1 METNFIPLAFQLEH
15 AGLSWSPQIGDEVS
29 QRLEPGEIAILFDNQ
44 GLTIEELKR
53 TFVWLPTLEQIVTQ
67 LEIRQAV
74 LKHAGL
80 SLDKSNFGYSAV
92 VKHKIG
98 EIRTIAPN
106 LRLAL
111 GMTLKEILTFQF
123 ATLH

>member
-1 METNFIPLAFQLEH
+1 MESNFVPLALQLDEV
-15 AGLSWSPQIGDEVS
+15 GLPWIPQVGDEVS
-29 QRLEPGEIAILFDNQ
+29 QRIEPGEVAILFDNQ
-44 GLTIEELKR
+44 GLTVEELKK
-53 TFVWLPTLEQIVTQ
+53 TFIWLPTLEQIVLQ

-111 GMTLKEILTFQF
+111 GMTLKEILSFQI

>member
-1 METNFIPLAFQLEH
+1 MDSKFLPLALQLDE
-15 AGLSWSPQIGDEVS
+15 AGLSWIPQIGDEVS
-29 QRLEPGEIAILFDNQ
+29 QRVEPGEVAILFDNQ
-44 GLTIEELKR
+44 GLTIDELKR

-98 EIRTIAPN
+98 EIRAIAPN
-106 LRLAL
+106 LRIAL
-111 GMTLKEILTFQF
+111 GMTLKEIITFQF
-123 ATLH
+123 AKLH